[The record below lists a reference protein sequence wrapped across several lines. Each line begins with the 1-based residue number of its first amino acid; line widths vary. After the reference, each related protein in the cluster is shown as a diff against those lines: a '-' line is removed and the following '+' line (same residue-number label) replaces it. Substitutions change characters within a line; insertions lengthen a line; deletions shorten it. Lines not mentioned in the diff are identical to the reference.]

1 MKASA
6 PSPALDNASARAWT
20 SETTCTRMSRTVEQ
34 RLEDAA
40 PDEGDQDDQHRHDA
54 SGSEGEGM
62 VSLGRN
68 GRPQCEQAL
77 SAIGT
82 SAPQPRQGQ
91 PLGSAPATGGALDTG
106 ASRIGSSAR
115 TGETGAGAAAGTAAG
130 TTAETGSGTRRT
142 A

>member
-1 MKASA
+1 MLPPMKAIKTISTVTTPA
-6 PSPALDNASARAWT
+6 AARATNRRWPCAIPARSPIPGNAS
-20 SETTCTRMSRTVEQ
+20 
-34 RLEDAA
+34 
-40 PDEGDQDDQHRHDA
+40 
-54 SGSEGEGM
+54 EGM

-91 PLGSAPATGGALDTG
+91 PLGSAPATGGALGTG
-106 ASRIGSSAR
+106 ASGIGSSAR
-115 TGETGAGAAAGTAAG
+115 TGEAGAGAAAGTAAD
-130 TTAETGSGTRRT
+130 TGSGTLRT